1 MWRRLC
7 EGLYEALTTL
17 GGNGLSGAE
26 RISFQVLRGAQHG
39 QQRPEH
45 DAKIRYIKNDSANA
59 SAFYIEGKIVHYIL
73 SLQPV
78 IGIAEGAA
86 QQKGKPDAQQIV
98 PPGAEAEEESGGHED
113 TQNHGQRRHDRA
125 SVLSQVQ
132 HGAFVV
138 IFFDQDTIVPQ
149 RFRQTAGR
157 LGCGFRGSRI
167 FFAVMFAVLFDKVLD
182 FQISEENSCNYHT
195 GYHYHLIPPETKYR
209 FPVKISI
216 DGISPCN
223 NEASCLF
230 RAGGIKTFSRP
241 VYYSH
246 DRERATVTR
255 SIYYSHDRERTTF

>member
-138 IFFDQDTIVPQ
+138 VFFDQDAVLPDRRRQDAGACLKIAFRQ
-149 RFRQTAGR
+149 RF
-157 LGCGFRGSRI
+157 
-167 FFAVMFAVLFDKVLD
+167 VLFDKVLD

-209 FPVKISI
+209 FPVKISTG
-216 DGISPCN
+216 GISPCN

-230 RAGGIKTFSRP
+230 RAGGIKTFSQP